1 MHVNKIA
8 ADTVRTDALQRVQG
22 AAAPEVPVDPISPAR
37 GADAVQISDAGLALA
52 SDGASAPTAS
62 SLDPAR
68 ADQIRSRVL
77 SGAYNSLEIADQVA
91 RAVIRSGDLS

>member
-8 ADTVRTDALQRVQG
+8 ADMVRTDALPRVQS
-22 AAAPEVPVDPISPAR
+22 AAVPEGPIDPVAPAR
-37 GADAVQISDAGLALA
+37 GADAVQISDAGFALA

-68 ADQIRSRVL
+68 ADQIRSKVL
-77 SGAYNSLEIADQVA
+77 SGAYNSLEMADQVA
-91 RAVIRSGDLS
+91 RAVIRSGDL

>member
-8 ADTVRTDALQRVQG
+8 AETIRTDAMQRVQG

-52 SDGASAPTAS
+52 SDGAKATATS

-68 ADQIRSRVL
+68 ADQIRSKVL
-77 SGAYNSLEIADQVA
+77 SGAYNSLEMADQVA
-91 RAVIRSGDLS
+91 RAVIRSGDL

>member
-8 ADTVRTDALQRVQG
+8 ADTLRTDALQRVQG
-22 AAAPEVPVDPISPAR
+22 AAAPDVPVDPVSPTR

-52 SDGASAPTAS
+52 SDGASAPVAS

-68 ADQIRSRVL
+68 ADQIRSKVL
-77 SGAYNSLEIADQVA
+77 SGAYNSLEMADQVA
-91 RAVIRSGDLS
+91 RAVIRSGDL